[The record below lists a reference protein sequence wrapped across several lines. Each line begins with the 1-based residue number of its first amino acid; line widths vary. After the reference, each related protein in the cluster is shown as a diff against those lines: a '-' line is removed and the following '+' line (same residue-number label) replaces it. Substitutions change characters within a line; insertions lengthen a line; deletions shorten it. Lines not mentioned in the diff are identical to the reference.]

1 MRVVFLDVDGV
12 LNREGFEP
20 DDDRGLASW
29 IEAELAARL
38 SALARETEAVLVMSS
53 SWREDELLDD
63 LRAELVR
70 AGVDAPLVDVTPVL
84 FGQPRWAEIQ
94 AWCVTHAPTAIAI
107 LDDLPDMGPL
117 AAFHVRTDVA
127 AGLDDVALAA
137 VRALLAR

>member
-1 MRVVFLDVDGV
+1 MRVLFLDVDGV

-20 DDDRGLASW
+20 EGDGGLACW

-38 SALARETEAVLVMSS
+38 TALARETDAVLVMSS
-53 SWREDELLDD
+53 SWREDGELDE
-63 LRAELVR
+63 LRAELIR
-70 AGVDAPLVDVTPVL
+70 AGVAAPLVDVTPVL

-94 AWCVTHAPTAIAI
+94 AWCIANAPAAFAI

-117 AAFHVRTDVA
+117 SAYHVRTDVLV
-127 AGLDDVALAA
+127 GLDDVAIAA